1 MRSTLII
8 FSSLI
13 LLSCSMLTL
22 SDTSKQL
29 YFERFESAD
38 ESVSMKSS
46 TINELSGLASSRAH
60 PSLFW
65 AHNDSGD
72 QARIFLINPSTGVI
86 RLEVA
91 LQGIKNVDFEDIT
104 MQTVGE
110 QSYVIVGDIGDNS
123 GHRPLVSLHR
133 IKEPKSLN
141 KKNIVIPKSKISTMN
156 IKYAEGARD
165 AETLMSDTHGD
176 LIIVTKRED
185 SNYIYGFEFEP
196 GKTKTLTSKGRIE
209 INNLTAGDINRDG
222 EIVLRNYAQIF
233 YWPASEQ
240 PANLRLTSEKPLG
253 IPTAPEPQGEAIAW
267 SNEFG
272 LYSIPEKP
280 FMFEQVIFHYA
291 SKTGSSN
298 KPKEKTETTN
308 ATIN

>member
-1 MRSTLII
+1 
-8 FSSLI
+8 
-13 LLSCSMLTL
+13 MLTL

-29 YFERFESAD
+29 YFERFDSAD

-46 TINELSGLASSRAH
+46 TINELSGLASSRVH

-141 KKNIVIPKSKISTMN
+141 KKNIVIPKSKIATMH

-240 PANLRLTSEKPLG
+240 PVIKRLASEKPLG
-253 IPTAPEPQGEAIAW
+253 IPTAPEPQGESIAW

-272 LYSIPEKP
+272 VYSIPEKP

-298 KPKEKTETTN
+298 HPKEKTETTN
-308 ATIN
+308 TTIN

>member
-1 MRSTLII
+1 
-8 FSSLI
+8 
-13 LLSCSMLTL
+13 MLTL

-29 YFERFESAD
+29 YFERFDSAD

-46 TINELSGLASSRAH
+46 TINELSGLASSRVH

-86 RLEVA
+86 RLEVS

-141 KKNIVIPKSKISTMN
+141 KKNIVIPKSKIATMH

-240 PANLRLTSEKPLG
+240 PATLRLTSEKPLG

-298 KPKEKTETTN
+298 KPKDKTETTN

>member
-1 MRSTLII
+1 
-8 FSSLI
+8 
-13 LLSCSMLTL
+13 MLTL